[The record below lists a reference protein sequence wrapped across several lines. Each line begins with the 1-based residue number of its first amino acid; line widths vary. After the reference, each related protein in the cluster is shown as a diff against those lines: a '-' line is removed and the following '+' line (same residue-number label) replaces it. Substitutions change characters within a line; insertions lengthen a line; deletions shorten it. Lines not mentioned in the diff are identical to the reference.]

1 MKWTVVEHPDF
12 RAERREIDDEVSD
25 KLDEYSPCARPAA
38 PKGHYFSNAGRLRPA
53 SCRAYAPTR
62 PLRIWIVLASGW
74 ASEGRKTLAGP
85 AVLRMLNP
93 TKAPSRFSRIATNSM
108 GLAESV
114 GVESV
119 AASKLIYAS
128 SNGDQWFLARDVQSG
143 QALVRHVP
151 NPASGGESIHIE
163 IDAFLSKDRGS
174 PQRQELM
181 RMIGSLIPEELDP
194 DRI

>member
-1 MKWTVVEHPDF
+1 
-12 RAERREIDDEVSD
+12 VSD
-25 KLDEYSPCARPAA
+25 KLDEYSPCARSAA
-38 PKGHYFSNAGRLRPA
+38 LKAIIFQMQDDCDWRLVGP
-53 SCRAYAPTR
+53 PTR

-85 AVLRMLNP
+85 AVLSMLNP
-93 TKAPSRFSRIATNSM
+93 TKAPGRFSHIATSFY
-108 GLAESV
+108 GLAESL

-128 SNGDQWFLARDVQSG
+128 SNGDQWFLARDVESG